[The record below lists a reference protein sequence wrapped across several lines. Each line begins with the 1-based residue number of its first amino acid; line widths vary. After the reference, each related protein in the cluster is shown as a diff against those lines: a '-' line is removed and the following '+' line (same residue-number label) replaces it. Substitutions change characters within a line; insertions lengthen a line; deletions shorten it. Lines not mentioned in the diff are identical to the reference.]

1 MTGYKRTVSEDDL
14 ARRKQQREQSDSAY
28 DDSLTAL
35 DRAMYGA
42 PEFPHPPPAPDETQV
57 TPLNQRWEILRVRPA
72 APTGWRGRLARFVW
86 GVLGPVLQEQQAFNS
101 ALVDHVNRNI
111 QPQRETAKAIASTIA
126 TLREQ
131 IEQLVTFHSVLLQY
145 LQRITPF
152 VNSKDYEFAALA
164 RRKAEDCDVLIESLA
179 RTQRALTAALQGVAD
194 EMLKQVE
201 SLGARVGRYDGRFAS
216 VDAAISVIQQQGLA
230 LQRELARSA
239 GLAASAKAPGVE
251 KARPATATEPAVAG
265 PGFSTAEALAQ
276 AVSPAVDASTL
287 AGRSTTESWKYT
299 AFEAAFRGSETDIRE
314 RLASYVPIFQSAR
327 DVLDVG
333 CGRGEFLDLL
343 REHNVPARGIDLNH
357 EMVERCRARGLD
369 VTHGDVVSHL
379 RGLEEES
386 LGGLFAAQVV
396 EHLTPDYLLAF
407 LNEAQRVLRPGSPIV
422 LETINVACWL
432 AFFQSYIRDITHA
445 RPLHPDTLKYLV
457 VASGFSGVEVQF
469 RAPVAE
475 ADRLQRAPKVVLLKP
490 APTDTEPPN
499 SEEKEALFALTRTVN
514 ANVDV
519 LNRLMFTYL
528 DYAVVGRR

>member
-42 PEFPHPPPAPDETQV
+42 PEFPHPPPALDETQV
-57 TPLNQRWEILRVRPA
+57 TPLNQRWEILRARPA
-72 APTGWRGRLARFVW
+72 VPTGWRGRLARFVW

-101 ALVDHVNRNI
+101 ILVDHVNRNI

-239 GLAASAKAPGVE
+239 GLTASAKASAVE
-251 KARPATATEPAVAG
+251 KASPATDSEPAVAG
-265 PGFSTAEALAQ
+265 PGFS
-276 AVSPAVDASTL
+276 PAVGASTL
-287 AGRSTTESWKYT
+287 AGASTTESWKYT

-314 RLASYVPIFQSAR
+314 RLTSYVPIFQSTR

-343 REHNVPARGIDLNH
+343 REQNVPARGIDLNH
-357 EMVERCRARGLD
+357 EMVERCRARDLD

-379 RGLEEES
+379 RGLKEES

-396 EHLTPDYLLAF
+396 EHLAPDYLLAF

-469 RAPVAE
+469 RAPVTE

-519 LNRLMFTYL
+519 LNQLMFTYL